1 MHALSPIAFP
11 CMAFAAAGAKLQE
24 MAIVW
29 EGSHCWSCCMQVN
42 NYYGGGGGGG
52 YGGDGQNGQGGQ
64 ISGNDGMG
72 GGYDNPGAGTDYGG
86 GGGGDW

>member
-1 MHALSPIAFP
+1 MPFAFL
-11 CMAFAAAGAKLQE
+11 CTACSSWGQASGDGNRLGESQY
-24 MAIVW
+24 
-29 EGSHCWSCCMQVN
+29 WSYGMQIN
-42 NYYGGGGGGG
+42 NYYGGGSGGG